1 MSPFESESYISTPIH
16 ETTTSISNV
25 INILRE
31 DISIEDL
38 DENSSSYLE
47 NKMKRL
53 ISISS
58 SSIRKQ
64 RDISTYENTT
74 NTATRSMKF
83 PCISIIEVQQISVTP
98 QQMRFDQYM
107 KILNEMETEKKISSD
122 DYFDICRAFMKGLEN
137 YSILFADM
145 KPDFRVK

>member
-58 SSIRKQ
+58 SSIRK
-64 RDISTYENTT
+64 
-74 NTATRSMKF
+74 
-83 PCISIIEVQQISVTP
+83 
-98 QQMRFDQYM
+98 
-107 KILNEMETEKKISSD
+107 
-122 DYFDICRAFMKGLEN
+122 
-137 YSILFADM
+137 
-145 KPDFRVK
+145 

>member
-1 MSPFESESYISTPIH
+1 
-16 ETTTSISNV
+16 
-25 INILRE
+25 
-31 DISIEDL
+31 
-38 DENSSSYLE
+38 
-47 NKMKRL
+47 
-53 ISISS
+53 
-58 SSIRKQ
+58 
-64 RDISTYENTT
+64 
-74 NTATRSMKF
+74 MKF